1 MTIKLDPGN
10 ITIEWDSKARAAYI
24 SVSKNKVAR
33 TIEASAGIT
42 VDLDSRGRMVG
53 IEWIAPAGA
62 KAPGAN
68 FKEKIKALA
77 RTYHVPEIKTAAKV
91 LSPLV
96 AA

>member
-10 ITIEWDSKARAAYI
+10 LTIEWDSKARAAYI

-33 TIEASAGIT
+33 TLEVSTDIT

-62 KAPGAN
+62 KAPGMN
-68 FKEKIKALA
+68 FTEKIKTLA
-77 RTYHVPEIKTAAKV
+77 RTYHVPKIKTAAKI
-91 LSPLV
+91 LRPLV